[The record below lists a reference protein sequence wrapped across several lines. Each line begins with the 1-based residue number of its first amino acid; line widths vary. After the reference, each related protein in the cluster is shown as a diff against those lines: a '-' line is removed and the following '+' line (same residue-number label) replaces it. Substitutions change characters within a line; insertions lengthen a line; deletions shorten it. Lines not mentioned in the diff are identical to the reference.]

1 MRGRTRTRSDT
12 LVFDCQLCWLN
23 NDWVTKAKKCRKEGG
38 GGVKLV
44 PGRFRLGGEVVGP
57 PAATVPL
64 SCGKVEE
71 GGELVPGRPEVRA
84 KVSPLHIV
92 AICDCSATFGLS

>member
-1 MRGRTRTRSDT
+1 M
-12 LVFDCQLCWLN
+12 
-23 NDWVTKAKKCRKEGG
+23 
-38 GGVKLV
+38 V

-92 AICDCSATFGLS
+92 AICDCSATHLLFPDLGVNNPLFRRVYTT

>member
-1 MRGRTRTRSDT
+1 M
-12 LVFDCQLCWLN
+12 
-23 NDWVTKAKKCRKEGG
+23 
-38 GGVKLV
+38 V

-71 GGELVPGRPEVRA
+71 GGELVPGRPEVNNE
-84 KVSPLHIV
+84 VGWLQLGH
-92 AICDCSATFGLS
+92 SATFGLS

>member
-1 MRGRTRTRSDT
+1 MG
-12 LVFDCQLCWLN
+12 Q
-23 NDWVTKAKKCRKEGG
+23 
-38 GGVKLV
+38 LV

-71 GGELVPGRPEVRA
+71 GGELVPGRPEVNNE
-84 KVSPLHIV
+84 VGWLQLGH
-92 AICDCSATFGLS
+92 SATTGVSGISHQAAGGSRFDST